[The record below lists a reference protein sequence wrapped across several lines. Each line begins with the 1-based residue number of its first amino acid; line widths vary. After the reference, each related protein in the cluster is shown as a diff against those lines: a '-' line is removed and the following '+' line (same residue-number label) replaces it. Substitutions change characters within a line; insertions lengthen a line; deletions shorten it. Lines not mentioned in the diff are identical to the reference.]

1 MLESA
6 ARSVNKIGDKIEE
19 SAQYSDPTDVLLIGR
34 IKRTDAEK
42 LQNEYEKLVAGL
54 QEANEH
60 REDEDMLASPG
71 KLSSVAGTVSSRAV
85 LSKDMVDEAMPG
97 NIRKAE
103 HFIAFLRRFIEYLKV
118 RPAVHVSQS
127 R

>member
-1 MLESA
+1 
-6 ARSVNKIGDKIEE
+6 
-19 SAQYSDPTDVLLIGR
+19 LLIGR